1 MINTKV
7 SFASTS
13 MKTDE
18 FKSTKGVQTLRVNGA
33 VKHNIG
39 DIYPLDC
46 DKAKFMRVF
55 FTGGENNDMILGT
68 MQLQTCFKY

>member
-39 DIYPLDC
+39 DIYPAEGE
-46 DKAKFMRVF
+46 KAR
-55 FTGGENNDMILGT
+55 
-68 MQLQTCFKY
+68 